1 MPGRNVQS
9 RSYSVLKRIKD
20 SISYLF
26 ILNYAMKIYVKNM
39 ACESCKI
46 FVKEVLDELH
56 ITSVKVGLGEI
67 ETKGDVTDED
77 KKKINAK
84 IKIAGLELIE
94 KKNGVLIEKIRAVII
109 DYVYKSEEQPNSKF
123 SILLSEKLNHDY
135 VYLAN
140 FFSEI
145 EATTIEQYLIALKI
159 ERIKELI
166 LFDELSLTEISYKL
180 KYSSVGHLSNQFKKM
195 TGLTPTHF
203 KKLKAR
209 RLTIQE
215 L

>member
-1 MPGRNVQS
+1 
-9 RSYSVLKRIKD
+9 
-20 SISYLF
+20 
-26 ILNYAMKIYVKNM
+26 MKIYVKNM

-56 ITSVKVGLGEI
+56 IESVKVGLGEI
-67 ETKGDVTDED
+67 DTKQDVTDDE
-77 KKKINAK
+77 KRKLNAK
-84 IKIAGLELIE
+84 IKVAGLELLE

-109 DYVYKSEEQPNSKF
+109 DYVYNMDDQPNAKF
-123 SILLSEKLNHDY
+123 SVLLGEKLHHDY

-140 FFSEI
+140 FFSEV
-145 EATTIEQYLIALKI
+145 EATTIEQYLISLKI

-166 LFDELSLTEISYKL
+166 LFDELTFTQIAYKL
-180 KYSSVGHLSNQFKKM
+180 NYSSVAHLSTQFKKM

-203 KKLKAR
+203 KKLKEKR

-215 L
+215 I